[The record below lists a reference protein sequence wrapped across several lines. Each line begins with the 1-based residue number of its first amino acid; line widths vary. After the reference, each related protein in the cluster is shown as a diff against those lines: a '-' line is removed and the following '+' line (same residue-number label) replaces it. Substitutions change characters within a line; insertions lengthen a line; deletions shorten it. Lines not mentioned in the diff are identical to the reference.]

1 MRIGLLADIHENVD
15 ALEAS
20 IQRCRRE
27 GVDCLVTLG
36 DIFETGEHFADAVDL
51 LRDADVSGVW
61 GNHEFALYAGRGDSV
76 ESQFDWRTLDYMK
89 RLTAR
94 HEVDGVLFGHVLP
107 CLDPTDVQQPW
118 YVERAPSTAQ
128 AAARNFAA
136 FPHRRMFVG
145 HFHRWLAVTP
155 DGPLDWPGDRPFQLD
170 HDIRYLVVVAA
181 VCDGW
186 CAIYD
191 TTSDVLT
198 PLEVRAGSRRSSLVA
213 RSQAR

>member
-1 MRIGLLADIHENVD
+1 MRIGILADIHEEVD
-15 ALEAS
+15 GLEAA
-20 IQRCRRE
+20 IARCRGE

-36 DIFETGEHFADAVDL
+36 DIFETGERFADTVDV
-51 LRDADVSGVW
+51 LREAEVSGVW

-94 HEVDGVLFGHVLP
+94 HEVEGVLFGHVLP
-107 CLDPTDVQQPW
+107 CLDPTDIAQPW
-118 YVERAPSTAQ
+118 YVERAPSTAE

-136 FPHRRMFVG
+136 FSHRRMFVG
-145 HFHRWLAVTP
+145 HFHRWLAVTL
-155 DGPLDWPGDRPFQLD
+155 DGPIDWSGDCAIPLDPGT
-170 HDIRYLVVVAA
+170 RYLVVVAA

-191 TTSDVLT
+191 TGTDVLT
-198 PLEVRAGSRRSSLVA
+198 PLEVRTGKRRSAALA
-213 RSQAR
+213 RSENS